1 VTFAAIQVAIIV
13 LVTRQHPAGRTLLAS
28 VVLDLLAALGVILLL
43 DLEHVRS
50 IRPSFLVSVYLFI
63 TLLLDSA
70 RVRTAWLIPDN
81 EAYSALLST
90 ALAVKLVLLVLAS
103 VEKQKYLLSTEKN
116 HSTESVS
123 GLFTR
128 GLFTWLNGLLWSG
141 RSKSL
146 AGDDLPAV
154 HEKLLSSELS
164 ARFADTWAHSNQTGK
179 NALLWAVIKCLRWE
193 IATIAFPRLCVIGFS
208 IAQPFLIG
216 KVVSVLQRTDSFS
229 IDISYGLIGATAIV
243 FTGIAVS

>member
-1 VTFAAIQVAIIV
+1 
-13 LVTRQHPAGRTLLAS
+13 
-28 VVLDLLAALGVILLL
+28 
-43 DLEHVRS
+43 
-50 IRPSFLVSVYLFI
+50 VYLFI

-70 RVRTAWLIPDN
+70 RVRTAWLLPDN

-90 ALAVKLVLLVLAS
+90 SLAVKLVLLVLAS
-103 VEKQKYLLSTEKN
+103 VEKQKWLLSTEKN

-123 GLFTR
+123 GPFTR
-128 GLFTWLNGLLWSG
+128 GLFTWLNGLLWRG

-164 ARFADTWAHSNQTGK
+164 ARFADTWAHSDQTGK